1 MLIKTSF
8 TIFILDKFT
17 NFMDPNITNI
27 ENVEEI
33 SVQNQFGQ
41 IIDNFCNDLQDNHHI
56 FENMCCD
63 DDYDNI
69 QGDLVL
75 FI

>member
-1 MLIKTSF
+1 
-8 TIFILDKFT
+8 
-17 NFMDPNITNI
+17 MDPNIAHI
-27 ENVEEI
+27 ENVEEV
-33 SVQNQFGQ
+33 SAQDQLEQV
-41 IIDNFCNDLQDNHHI
+41 IDKFCNDIQDNFHI

-63 DDYDNI
+63 DEYDNT

>member
-1 MLIKTSF
+1 MSIKTSF
-8 TIFILDKFT
+8 IIFILDNFT
-17 NFMDPNITNI
+17 NFMDPNITHI

-41 IIDNFCNDLQDNHHI
+41 LIDNFCNDLQDNYHI

-63 DDYDNI
+63 DEYDNI

>member
-1 MLIKTSF
+1 MSIKILF
-8 TIFILDKFT
+8 GIFIVDKIT

-27 ENVEEI
+27 EHVEEV
-33 SVQNQFGQ
+33 SAQGKLEQV
-41 IIDNFCNDLQDNHHI
+41 IDKFCNDIQDNFHI

-63 DDYDNI
+63 DAYDNT